1 MKAMREGKK
10 MSESEIRAT
19 SERLYRGVGVV
30 EREGGTTPR
39 RRAKE
44 ERAAACTFT
53 PKISAAS
60 RGNWRK
66 SLRKT
71 TVTAAAVAGG
81 RQKTPQEAARRRRL
95 ADDRGDVDDAGA
107 RRVGRDRRALHVPAD
122 HFSKIAGD
130 SREFGASSVERDEDA
145 VVVRRALQG
154 VGATQ
159 GGDSRVEKPAKREGD
174 LRDCTFQPVTC
185 AATSSSPMAVAK
197 TPTPGLESYLR
208 ATGTRSKDARG
219 EGR

>member
-44 ERAAACTFT
+44 EGAAACTFT

-60 RGNWRK
+60 RK
-66 SLRKT
+66 L
-71 TVTAAAVAGG
+71 A
-81 RQKTPQEAARRRRL
+81 QKFKEKQQLQQQRSQADGKKPHKKQL

-107 RRVGRDRRALHVPAD
+107 RRVGRDRRALHVHAD

-159 GGDSRVEKPAKREGD
+159 GGDSRSRARGETRGRSARLHVPTGDVRRDVVVADGCREDADARFGIV
-174 LRDCTFQPVTC
+174 P
-185 AATSSSPMAVAK
+185 
-197 TPTPGLESYLR
+197 R